1 MQQMLGFMPQPTQQQ
16 YVRCILCS
24 GVCSLSVTVDQVAV
38 QPSGHTTWPRAVDVT
53 GQQLIERQVLV
64 DQAFD
69 RELLSHPHENL
80 TYIGHIHTPPASIWS
95 QRQKLSQ
102 IRSQLGALLD
112 QALPAQMLGTHHAL
126 HIKDACK
133 GLVQRSAIA
142 TTCAERLTW
151 ASGWL
156 TFNATHIVSPR
167 CSQHNKAVLT
177 LKPW

>member
-1 MQQMLGFMPQPTQQQ
+1 M
-16 YVRCILCS
+16 
-24 GVCSLSVTVDQVAV
+24 DQVAV
-38 QPSGHTTWPRAVDVT
+38 QPSGHTTWPRAVGVT

-80 TYIGHIHTPPASIWS
+80 TYIGLTSTRLQQASGPNDRSCHKSGLNWEPCWT
-95 QRQKLSQ
+95 RPFLHRCLS
-102 IRSQLGALLD
+102 
-112 QALPAQMLGTHHAL
+112 THHAL
-126 HIKDACK
+126 HMKDACK